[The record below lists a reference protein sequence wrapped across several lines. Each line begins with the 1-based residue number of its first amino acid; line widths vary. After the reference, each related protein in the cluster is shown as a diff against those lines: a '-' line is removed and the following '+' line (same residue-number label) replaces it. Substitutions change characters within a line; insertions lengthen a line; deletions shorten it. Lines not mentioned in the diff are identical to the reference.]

1 MQADS
6 TLPAAQ
12 RRHYKNAF
20 HALYRI
26 IADEGVLALLKG
38 AGPTV
43 ARAMSL
49 NMGMLASYDQS
60 VELLR
65 DQLGAG
71 EITTMLGKTMLF
83 SYLILLYYVLSFLC
97 WELPRNFE
105 T

>member
-12 RRHYKNAF
+12 RRNYKNAF
-20 HALYRI
+20 HGIYRI
-26 IADEGVLALLKG
+26 IADEGVLALWKG

-65 DQLGAG
+65 DKLGAG
-71 EITTMLGKTMLF
+71 EMSTMLGKTMLF
-83 SYLILLYYVLSFLC
+83 SYLILQYYVFFISLLGIAMH
-97 WELPRNFE
+97 FE
-105 T
+105 A